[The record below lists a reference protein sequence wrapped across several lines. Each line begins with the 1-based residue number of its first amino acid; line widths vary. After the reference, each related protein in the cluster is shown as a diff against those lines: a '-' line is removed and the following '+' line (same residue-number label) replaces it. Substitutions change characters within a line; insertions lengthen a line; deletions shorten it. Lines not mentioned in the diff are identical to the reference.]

1 MHNDEEL
8 EGTTFKVY
16 VYVVKEGRPVG
27 PRDVMRGV
35 SLSSPS
41 VAYRHLQKLET
52 LGLLQKN
59 TYGEY
64 VMKEK
69 ANIKGHVWIGRNL
82 VPRLIF
88 YSFFFMGVLSA
99 EIAII
104 VVRFLLREPLQ
115 MEFLFLTS
123 ITVTAT
129 VLFLF
134 EGVLLLL
141 RTRTV

>member
-1 MHNDEEL
+1 MPADEEL

-16 VYVVKEGRPVG
+16 LYVVKEGKPVG

-35 SLSSPS
+35 NLSSPS

-52 LGLLQKN
+52 LGLLQKDV
-59 TYGEY
+59 YGEY

-69 ANIKGHVWIGRNL
+69 ANIKGHLWVGRSL

-88 YSFFFMGVLSA
+88 YSFFFIGVFGA
-99 EIAII
+99 EMTVIGI
-104 VVRFLLREPLQ
+104 RLFFGEPLQ
-115 MEFLFLTS
+115 MEMLFLTF
-123 ITVTAT
+123 VTAVAM

-134 EGVLLLL
+134 EGMILLL
-141 RTRTV
+141 RNKS